1 MLDARF
7 LAWVE
12 PLPCL
17 AQGGCDAV
25 QWRDPPRPSD
35 AWAALI
41 GRLRK
46 WMPDEDSNL
55 D

>member
-7 LAWVE
+7 LAWLR

-17 AQGGCDAV
+17 AQGGCDTV
-25 QWRDPPRPSD
+25 QWRDLPRPLW
-35 AWAALI
+35 AWRGLL
-41 GRLRK
+41 RRWRK